1 MIPATTPPLAAPT
14 PTRRS
19 LWTYLLGLAGGFL
32 LLLVLLVAG
41 LLLYASTARFA
52 NTVRRKVIAVL
63 ETSTGGRVELQSFRW
78 SLLHLAVE
86 ADNLTI
92 HGLEGPGETPY
103 AHIDRLYLRA
113 QILAFIHPKI
123 ALSYLEADRP
133 VFHLIVYPDG
143 STNQPR
149 PKATTTPGAGLPDTI
164 FDLQIR
170 RLEVNRGLALIN
182 QRAIP
187 FNLRANDFA
196 AVVTYA
202 PATDHYLGELQVA
215 DLNLQRASNPQLSSK
230 LSLQVEI
237 ARNAAEVKALHFSGG
252 ASRLDASGSI
262 QDFAHPRWMLATQGQ
277 IDLRELTAL
286 APVDGLRGGTANLNL
301 QGNGTGDGQ
310 FSIAGNAQ
318 LTNGS
323 YQTSYVT
330 VNGANATTRLRITP
344 DEIAL
349 DDVKARLRGEA
360 GSVEAALRFLHWNAP
375 EVGASAPAGRT
386 GKKPPAVM
394 AAVSIR
400 ARVRGMRLPTLLRVV
415 AIRRYQNLGFD
426 TAADGPVNIDWT
438 GSGSDLTVGANLRLS
453 APRTPAAG
461 QLPLSGVVDAKYFER
476 NGTVQINRLEAY
488 TPGTQAAVAGA
499 LAVYPITR
507 PSTLQVKLSTTSLAE
522 FDHALTDLGLA
533 ANGKKGVAAIP
544 VRLHGEAEFAGA
556 VTGSLVDPD
565 VTGHVTATNFS
576 TDFILPGLT
585 PASAS
590 RPLEKV
596 SVSRSPA
603 PPPLPGKASLET
615 HDHTIHWDRLDTTG
629 EYSSS
634 RISIQQA
641 TLSGGG
647 ATIQAQ
653 GALEAHRINRRRSA
667 FDGFSAI
674 DATANIEKASLGDLL
689 AIAGQ
694 SLPVTGTVNVHVHA
708 GGSLDHLNGGGDVVV
723 QGGEI
728 MGEPYRSLTA
738 HLTFTGHRID
748 LVKLTLLQNGG
759 SVIAN
764 GTFDLQ
770 DNSFLANLDA
780 TNFELA
786 RFHRLQAPGFPVT
799 GQLKFDAHASGT
811 LESPSVLLGVHL
823 TGVTVQGQPLGGVE
837 GVMHTSGSIAY
848 FTAHSTLITARLDL
862 SGQTVLRDKFET
874 QARLAFAGLNIDPLL
889 KAFHV
894 QNLTGHSL
902 IGGTVNLAGSAR
914 EPKQWSG
921 DAEVNQFSLTLA
933 NLTLTSQGPLRA
945 SIRDGVVHL
954 TQAHITGPDTNM
966 TVTGSA
972 DLMGSRD
979 LSLNAKG
986 SINMKLAQ
994 TFDPDINSS
1003 GHVDFSVQA
1012 AGTLL
1017 KPSLTGQVRLTNV
1030 AMALND
1036 VPTGISKLNGTLVFD
1051 QDRLEVQN
1059 LVGTT
1064 GGGQLKLSGFI
1075 TYQNGIYGDLSATGK
1090 DIRIRYSGIS
1100 ATADTALHLQ
1110 GSQANMLFSGNV
1122 QITRFIIGP
1131 NLDFAVFANSPVAA
1145 PPPNPNAPS
1154 NHVRLDIRITSA
1166 PQLDFQNSYAQLAG
1180 SVDLRIRGT
1189 IAQPA
1194 VLGRINITEGA
1205 ANFAGTTYQLQHG
1218 EIYFTNPVR
1227 IEPIVDIDAT
1237 TRIEE
1242 YDVTV
1247 GLHGSAAQLTP
1258 TFRSEPPLP
1267 QADVISL
1274 LALGRTQQE
1283 QQLYSQQQE
1292 QAGIDST
1299 TNALLGGALNA
1310 TVGNRVQKLFGVG
1323 SVKIDPTYLGNL
1335 GDSSARITV
1344 QQNISRNVQLTY
1356 ATNVNATAEQLL
1368 QAQVNLT
1375 ANISILAVRDESNV
1389 FSLVLKVHKRL
1400 R

>member
-1 MIPATTPPLAAPT
+1 MKRAPAPPSAAPN
-14 PTRRS
+14 PPRHS
-19 LWTYLLGLAGGFL
+19 PWTYLFQVAGAFL
-32 LLLVLLVAG
+32 LLLVLLVAA
-41 LLLYASTARFA
+41 LLVYASTSRFA
-52 NTVRRKVIAVL
+52 NTVRRKVIAEL
-63 ETSTGGRVELQSFRW
+63 ETSTGGRVELQAFHW

-103 AHIDRLYLRA
+103 AHIDRLYLRVE
-113 QILAFIHPKI
+113 ILAFIRPKI
-123 ALSYLEADRP
+123 ALNYVEADRP

-143 STNQPR
+143 GTNQPR
-149 PKATTTPGAGLPDTI
+149 PKSAAPGSAGLPDTI

-187 FNLRANDFA
+187 FNISANDLA

-202 PATDHYLGELQVA
+202 PATDRYLGDLQVS
-215 DLNLQRASNPQLSSK
+215 DLDLERGSAPPLTSK
-230 LSLQVEI
+230 LHLQAEI
-237 ARNAAEVKALHFSGG
+237 GRTSAQIKALDFLSGG
-252 ASRLDASGSI
+252 SRLDASGSI
-262 QDFAHPRWMLATQGQ
+262 QDFAHPRWTLAVQGQ
-277 IDLRELTAL
+277 VDLRELTAL
-286 APVDGLRGGTANLNL
+286 VPVDGLRGGTANLDL
-301 QGNGTGDGQ
+301 QGHGTAGNQ
-310 FSIAGNAQ
+310 FLIAGNAR
-318 LTNGS
+318 LSDAS
-323 YQTSYVT
+323 YQTSFAA
-330 VNGANATTRLRITP
+330 VNGASATTRLRITP
-344 DEIAL
+344 DEISL
-349 DDVKARLRGEA
+349 DGVQARLRGQP
-360 GSVEAALRFLHWNAP
+360 GTLEAALRFLHWNAP
-375 EVGASAPAGRT
+375 EPTAGRLM
-386 GKKPPAVM
+386 KNAAIVKP
-394 AAVSIR
+394 AVSIR

-415 AIRRYQNLGFD
+415 AVRQYQNLGFD
-426 TAADGPVNIDWT
+426 TAADGPVNVEWT
-438 GSGSDLTVGANLRLS
+438 GSGADLTVAANLQLS
-453 APRTPAAG
+453 APSPPAPG

-488 TPGTQAAVAGA
+488 TPSSRAKVTGA

-507 PSTLQVKLSTTSLAE
+507 ASALEVNLSTTNLAE

-533 ANGKKGVAAIP
+533 ANGKEGVAAIP
-544 VRLHGEAEFAGA
+544 LKLRGEADFSGT
-556 VTGSLVDPD
+556 VTGSLIDPD
-565 VTGHVTATNFS
+565 IKGHATATNFS
-576 TDFILPGLT
+576 TDFNLPGIAPQ
-585 PASAS
+585 PASG
-590 RPLEKV
+590 PLEHI
-596 SVSRSPA
+596 STSRAPA
-603 PPPLPGKASLET
+603 ANNR
-615 HDHTIHWDRLDTTG
+615 TIHWDHLNATG

-634 RISIQQA
+634 HISIQQA
-641 TLSGGG
+641 TLKGGG
-647 ATIQAQ
+647 ATIQAH
-653 GALEAHRINRRRSA
+653 GSIEAHRIGPRRSA
-667 FDGFSAI
+667 YDGLSPI
-674 DATANIEKASLGDLL
+674 DATASIEKASLTDLM

-694 SLPVTGTVNVHVHA
+694 SMPITGTVNLQAHA
-708 GGSLDHLNGGGDVVV
+708 GGTLDNLNGGGEVVV
-723 QGGEI
+723 HGGEI
-728 MGEPYRSLTA
+728 VGEPYRSLTA
-738 HLTFTGHRID
+738 QLTFTGHRAD
-748 LVKLTLLQNGG
+748 LAKLTFLQNGG

-764 GTFDLQ
+764 GTYDFEDK
-770 DNSFLANLDA
+770 SFLVNLDGV
-780 TNFELA
+780 NFELA
-786 RFHRLQAPGFPVT
+786 HFHRLQTAGFPVT
-799 GQLKFDAHASGT
+799 GRLKFDAHASGT
-811 LESPSVLLGVHL
+811 LRSPSILLGVHL
-823 TGVTVQGQPLGGVE
+823 TGLTVQGQPLGGIE
-837 GVMHTSGSIAY
+837 GVAHTTGEIAR
-848 FTAHSTLITARLDL
+848 FTAHSTLISAQFDL
-862 SGQTVLRDKFET
+862 SGQTVLRGNLET
-874 QARLAFAGLNIDPLL
+874 QAKLTFDGLDIDPLL

-894 QNLTGHSL
+894 ENVPGHSL
-902 IGGTVNLAGSAR
+902 IGGTVNLAGSAK
-914 EPKQWSG
+914 EPKQLSG
-921 DAEVNQFSLTLA
+921 DAVFNQFSVTLA

-945 SIRDGVVHL
+945 SIRDGVFRL

-966 TVTGSA
+966 TITGA
-972 DLMGSRD
+972 VDLMGDRN
-979 LSLNAKG
+979 LSLDASG
-986 SINMKLAQ
+986 SVNMTLAQ

-1003 GHVDFSVQA
+1003 GHVDFGVQA
-1012 AGTLL
+1012 AGTLM

-1051 QDRLEVQN
+1051 QDRLEVQD
-1059 LVGTT
+1059 LVGAT
-1064 GGGQLKLSGFI
+1064 GGGQLRLSGFI
-1075 TYQNGIYGDLSATGK
+1075 TYQNGIYGDLTATGK
-1090 DIRIRYSGIS
+1090 DVRIRYSGIS
-1100 ATADTALHLQ
+1100 ATADTTLHLQ
-1110 GSQANMLFSGNV
+1110 GSEANMLLSGSV
-1122 QITRFIIGP
+1122 QITRFIVGP

-1145 PPPNPNAPS
+1145 APPNPNAPS

-1218 EIYFTNPVR
+1218 EIYFNNPVR
-1227 IEPIVDIDAT
+1227 IEPIIDIDAT

-1247 GLHGSAAQLTP
+1247 GLHGSTAHLTP
-1258 TFRSEPPLP
+1258 SFRSEPPLP

-1344 QQNISRNVQLTY
+1344 QQNVSRNVQLTY

-1375 ANISILAVRDESNV
+1375 ASLSILAVRDESNV
-1389 FSLVLKVHKRL
+1389 FSLVVKVHKRL